1 MSQVAMDL
9 VFSVEVVGL
18 DGCRLLHVAT
28 KATLLTLFE
37 LPAVP

>member
-1 MSQVAMDL
+1 MSQVAVDL
-9 VFSVEVVGL
+9 VFGVEVVRL

-28 KATLLTLFE
+28 KTAFLPLFE